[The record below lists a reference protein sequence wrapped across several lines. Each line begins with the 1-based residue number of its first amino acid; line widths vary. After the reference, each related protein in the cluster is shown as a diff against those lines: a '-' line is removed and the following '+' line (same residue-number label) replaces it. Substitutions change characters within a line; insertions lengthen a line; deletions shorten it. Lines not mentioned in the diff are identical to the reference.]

1 MQAQPNMTQHED
13 SMPTKTPIDKP
24 ETVDAFLESLQ
35 HPLKPAVLLL
45 REIIRQADPSIN
57 ESIKWNVPSFS
68 TSEYFATMHLR
79 SQNRIGVIL
88 HFGAKKRDT
97 SGITIKDPELLLEW
111 LAADRAQVMF
121 NDLQDLTK
129 KQSALTSLIRD
140 WIVYVS

>member
-1 MQAQPNMTQHED
+1 MFQKEA
-13 SMPTKTPIDKP
+13 SMPTKTPIAKP

-45 REIIRQADPSIN
+45 RQIFQQADPSIN

-79 SQNRIGVIL
+79 AQNRIGVIL

-97 SGITIKDPELLLEW
+97 GGITINDPESLLEW
-111 LAADRAQVMF
+111 LAADRAQVLF
-121 NDLQDLTK
+121 HDLPDLEGKRTALTK
-129 KQSALTSLIRD
+129 IIRD
-140 WIVYVS
+140 WILHVR

>member
-1 MQAQPNMTQHED
+1 
-13 SMPTKTPIDKP
+13 MPTKTPIDKP
-24 ETVDAFLESLQ
+24 ETVDGFLESLQ
-35 HPLKPAVLLL
+35 HPLKPAVLSL
-45 REIIRQADPSIN
+45 RQIIRQANPSIN

-79 SQNRIGVIL
+79 NQNRIGVIL

-111 LAADRAQVMF
+111 LAGDRAQVMF

-140 WIVYVS
+140 WIVHVR

>member
-1 MQAQPNMTQHED
+1 
-13 SMPTKTPIDKP
+13 MPTKTPIDKP

-35 HPLKPAVLLL
+35 HPLKPAVLSL
-45 REIIRQADPSIN
+45 RQIIRQANPSIN

-111 LAADRAQVMF
+111 LAGDRAQVMF

-140 WIVYVS
+140 WIVYVR

>member
-1 MQAQPNMTQHED
+1 MFQKEA
-13 SMPTKTPIDKP
+13 SMPTKTPIAKP

-45 REIIRQADPSIN
+45 RQVFEQADPSIK

-79 SQNRIGVIL
+79 TPNRIGVIL

-97 SGITIKDPELLLEW
+97 SGITINDPESLLEW
-111 LAADRAQVMF
+111 LAADRAQVLF
-121 NDLQDLTK
+121 HDLHELEGK
-129 KQSALTSLIRD
+129 RSALTSIIRD
-140 WIVYVS
+140 WIVHIR